1 MTTLIRRSLALTV
14 FAALTLG
21 AAACS
26 GGVTGTATP
35 TATPTSDAPTSAP
48 GNPLASIDPCQL
60 LDQSQLTQLGLNA
73 GKPDNTAKSRGCQW
87 AKGGSYTIG
96 VNLDGSQPIGAVG
109 TDGATKVVLQ
119 SHDAVQTTSSGLGCD
134 VEIAISATSSVDVGI
149 ASGNSPDDCQVAQTY
164 AQMIESKLPAQ
175 QK

>member
-21 AAACS
+21 IAACS

-35 TATPTSDAPTSAP
+35 TTTPTSAP
-48 GNPLASIDPCQL
+48 SNPLASIDPCQL
-60 LDQSQLTQLGLNA
+60 LDQGQLTQLGLQA
-73 GKPDNTAKSRGCQW
+73 GTPDNTAKSRGCQW
-87 AKGGSYTIG
+87 AKGGSYTVG
-96 VNLDGSQPIGAVG
+96 VHLDGSQPIDAAG
-109 TDGATKVVLQ
+109 TDGASKVALR
-119 SHDAVQTTSSGLGCD
+119 SHDAVQTTASGLGCD

-149 ASGNSPDDCQVAQTY
+149 ASGDSTNDCQVAQTY
-164 AQMIESKLPAQ
+164 AQLIESKLPAQ